1 MFYFLLKKKFKS
13 FGEKRYFFSG
23 LALKYLI
30 QSLSSAKDLRIFG
43 KQKFF
48 LNTFNESNNKIIYY
62 NYLRD
67 LTSTVPKNIF
77 EVVGIIF
84 ISYFLLREISIYNF
98 ETAIIT
104 ISVLLVSF
112 IKILPSISRIV
123 VQLSILKN
131 GQRAA
136 ENLYEDLNI
145 KVDEDEYKNYDN
157 RKLDFQN
164 SIEFKNISFSY
175 DNKNI
180 IDNFNLHIKKGEKIF
195 IYGDS
200 GSGKSTLVNLLMGLI
215 KPTNGVI
222 TFDEKDIF

>member
-1 MFYFLLKKKFKS
+1 M
-13 FGEKRYFFSG
+13 
-23 LALKYLI
+23 
-30 QSLSSAKDLRIFG
+30 
-43 KQKFF
+43 
-48 LNTFNESNNKIIYY
+48 
-62 NYLRD
+62 
-67 LTSTVPKNIF
+67 
-77 EVVGIIF
+77 
-84 ISYFLLREISIYNF
+84 LREISIYNF

-164 SIEFKNISFSY
+164 SIEFKIYLFLMIIKIS
-175 DNKNI
+175 
-180 IDNFNLHIKKGEKIF
+180 
-195 IYGDS
+195 
-200 GSGKSTLVNLLMGLI
+200 
-215 KPTNGVI
+215 
-222 TFDEKDIF
+222 

>member
-1 MFYFLLKKKFKS
+1 M
-13 FGEKRYFFSG
+13 
-23 LALKYLI
+23 
-30 QSLSSAKDLRIFG
+30 
-43 KQKFF
+43 
-48 LNTFNESNNKIIYY
+48 
-62 NYLRD
+62 
-67 LTSTVPKNIF
+67 
-77 EVVGIIF
+77 
-84 ISYFLLREISIYNF
+84 LREISIYNF

-180 IDNFNLHIKKGEKIF
+180 IDNFNLHI
-195 IYGDS
+195 
-200 GSGKSTLVNLLMGLI
+200 
-215 KPTNGVI
+215 
-222 TFDEKDIF
+222 

>member
-1 MFYFLLKKKFKS
+1 M
-13 FGEKRYFFSG
+13 
-23 LALKYLI
+23 
-30 QSLSSAKDLRIFG
+30 
-43 KQKFF
+43 
-48 LNTFNESNNKIIYY
+48 
-62 NYLRD
+62 
-67 LTSTVPKNIF
+67 
-77 EVVGIIF
+77 
-84 ISYFLLREISIYNF
+84 LREISIYNF

-222 TFDEKDIF
+222 TLMKKTYFLILNKLEKIGYVPQEFLILNDTIKIILLSDYMRKK